1 MTHQDVC
8 QATLDEYEAL
18 MNAIKKYSLVF
29 EKHAK
34 RGLEAIIC
42 YCDTLIDSEL
52 AHLTPKPKTEISN
65 QSLTI
70 KKSPIKSQ
78 PPVVK
83 QNKKTQKHPQ
93 IKIESAPLTS
103 ISEDTDSKSQI
114 PVPSPNKH

>member
-1 MTHQDVC
+1 MMTHQDVC
-8 QATLDEYEAL
+8 QATLDEYESL

-52 AHLTPKPKTEISN
+52 AHLTPKPKIEISN
-65 QSLTI
+65 QSAI

-83 QNKKTQKHPQ
+83 QNKKTRQHPQ
-93 IKIESAPLTS
+93 IKLESAPLTS
-103 ISEDTDSKSQI
+103 ISEDSDPKSQI
-114 PVPSPNKH
+114 PIRSPNKP